1 MTGAKMR
8 LPEIAMLVTGMAL
21 VAACGDPPC
30 AHDDEHEG
38 GAVYALELRDDS
50 PDDTAYPMML
60 ANDTLVFPLALDKQT
75 QLLTRSA
82 PGDLIIAYT
91 RVGCWID
98 DPETWVRDL
107 PLRAVP
113 PVYLTTITMDQVS
126 VGADVEDEPRGL
138 SESSCFTYRTCDGVW
153 HPLLAPTT
161 ITAGGGMT
169 TATLSLD
176 VEGADAVAV
185 FLPQYTHAWRVTYTA
200 E

>member
-1 MTGAKMR
+1 MR
-8 LPEIAMLVTGMAL
+8 LLEIAMLVTGMPL
-21 VAACGDPPC
+21 VAACGGPAC
-30 AHDDEHEG
+30 AHGDERGDE
-38 GAVYALELRDDS
+38 AVYTLELSNGS
-50 PDDTAYPMML
+50 PGDATYPLTL
-60 ANDTLVFPLALDKQT
+60 ANDTLVFPLALDEET
-75 QLLTRSA
+75 QLLTSSA
-82 PGDLIIAYT
+82 PGDLVIAYT

-98 DPETWVRDL
+98 DPETWIGNS

-113 PVYLTTITMDQVS
+113 PVHLTQVTITQVS
-126 VGADVEDEPRGL
+126 DGGSADDEPRGL

-176 VEGADAVAV
+176 VDGVDAAAI
-185 FLPQYTHAWRVTYTA
+185 FLPLYTHVSRVTYTA